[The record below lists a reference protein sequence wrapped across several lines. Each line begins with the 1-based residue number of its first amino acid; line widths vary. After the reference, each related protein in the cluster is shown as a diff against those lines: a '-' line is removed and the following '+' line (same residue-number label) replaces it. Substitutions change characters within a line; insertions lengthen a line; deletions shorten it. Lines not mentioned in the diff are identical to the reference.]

1 MGRTL
6 VRACTL
12 PSVSLC
18 VNVKYLEIEVF
29 LEDGGEAVPLEEAAL
44 LHQLL
49 PVLRHRGQVQLKGH
63 VKT

>member
-6 VRACTL
+6 IKAGTL

-18 VNVKYLEIEVF
+18 VNVKYLEVEVF

-44 LHQLL
+44 LH
-49 PVLRHRGQVQLKGH
+49 
-63 VKT
+63 